1 MPTTSPGPFSL
12 RRHKP
17 AELHIQP
24 ERGQPD
30 SADPFPSPKEF
41 MTHPHAALVTRHR
54 LKVARLVIDDGWPI
68 SEVDARFQVSWP
80 TVKSWVLRYRVGQ
93 SMQDRS
99 SRPHHSPNKTS
110 AKTGRR
116 CIALRLRLHEGPV
129 QLAFRLGIAS
139 STVHRIPTS
148 VHLNRLS
155 HVDRATGEPI
165 RRYEH
170 DHPGS
175 KIHVD
180 VKKNSASHEIDIAAH
195 FWAAPT
201 PAALPLRLSA
211 VESYMAG

>member
-1 MPTTSPGPFSL
+1 
-12 RRHKP
+12 
-17 AELHIQP
+17 
-24 ERGQPD
+24 
-30 SADPFPSPKEF
+30 
-41 MTHPHAALVTRHR
+41 MTHPHAAPVTRHR

-129 QLAFRLGIAS
+129 QLAVRLGIAS

-165 RRYEH
+165 RRYDH

-175 KIHVD
+175 RIHVD
-180 VKKNSASHEIDIAAH
+180 VKKLGKPRNRHSGPLLGCAYARCSASEAERRGELHGWLNNFNHHRPHTVCSSRPPFSRFINV
-195 FWAAPT
+195 PGQYT
-201 PAALPLRLSA
+201 
-211 VESYMAG
+211 